1 LHRRDLALLEKLQ
14 AFFKGAGGIS
24 KTKRTTLQY
33 RVTSVEQISN
43 VIIPHFDK
51 YSLITQKLAD
61 YLLFKK
67 VIIMMEKKEHLT
79 QEGLNNIVAIKSS
92 INKGLASP

>member
-1 LHRRDLALLEKLQ
+1 MHRRDLALLEKLQ

-61 YLLFKK
+61 YPLKK
-67 VIIMMEKKEHLT
+67 GGYNHDGKKRT
-79 QEGLNNIVAIKSS
+79 FNSGRA
-92 INKGLASP
+92 